1 MMGAV
6 LDPAGLIAERELAV
20 MTDVFWL
27 MLITLVAVWGLAL
40 FFAYWYRES
49 NTKAVYL
56 PNWEHGALSELVW
69 WAIPFEI
76 VLILGALLVS
86 STHELDPSKALT
98 HQEPPLT
105 IQAVALPHDWLFI
118 YPEYEIATIGVLYV
132 PTKRPLAFSITAD
145 APMNSL
151 WIPALGGQIYAM
163 TGMATKLHLL
173 AEKEGAYRGGSANYS
188 GVSFTNMAFTTHTLS
203 PERFARWASDATKAG
218 DTLTLSEYEI
228 VKKNP
233 TDEPRVFGSV
243 APSLFDSV
251 IARYQTPHTPP
262 VTHHGH

>member
-1 MMGAV
+1 MGAV

-20 MTDVFWL
+20 MTDAFWL

-49 NTKAVYL
+49 NTRAVYL

-86 STHELDPSKALT
+86 STHELDPSKALA
-98 HQEPPLT
+98 HQEPPLA

-118 YPEYEIATIGVLYV
+118 YPEYEVATVGVLYV
-132 PTKRPLAFSITAD
+132 PTDRPLNFSITAD

-173 AEKEGAYRGGSANYS
+173 AEREGEYRGGSANYS
-188 GVSFTNMAFTTHTLS
+188 GVSFANMAFMTHALS
-203 PERFARWASDATKAG
+203 PEAFAHWASDATKASEA
-218 DTLTLSEYEI
+218 LSLGAYAI
-228 VKKNP
+228 LKSTP
-233 TDEPRVFGSV
+233 TNEPRTFNNV
-243 APSLFDSV
+243 APGLFASI
-251 IARYQTPHTPP
+251 IARYLAPTETPMHHT
-262 VTHHGH
+262 H